1 MKYNKIILILI
12 ILVISG
18 FITKIYYPKLDLYI
32 EIKNTE
38 KTNEETINKI
48 KENKK
53 KDTKVSL
60 EKYLEV
66 DFICQAPLQTE
77 SNWALHEESCE
88 EAAILQAYLYE
99 KKEKRTKE
107 EANIEIL
114 NMIDWQINNIGGH
127 YDLYAE
133 ELKPM
138 IIDYFNIKES
148 HINIKFDASIDDIK
162 NIISDGHP
170 VIAPVT
176 SEYLNN
182 PYYPHPGY
190 HMLTVTGFTEDR
202 IITNDNGTKR
212 GEDFS
217 YSNLDFEKALMDAGA
232 DILYFDFNNG

>member
-18 FITKIYYPKLDLYI
+18 FITKLYYPKLYLYI

-38 KTNEETINKI
+38 KANEETINKI

-53 KDTKVSL
+53 KDTKVNL

-77 SNWALHEESCE
+77 SNWTLHEESCE

-148 HINIKFDASIDDIK
+148 HIKIKFDASIDDIK
-162 NIISDGHP
+162 NIISEGHP